1 MNPYFLKLTA
11 VMSAAILLSGTA
23 LAQQPDRQ
31 GRRGMMNNEDRVNR
45 MVEQYDLSEEQA
57 GQLMQVFEEGKANR
71 PNVRGKSRE
80 EARPEVCQFILK
92 THDDIMEILTAE
104 QGEQF
109 TQDMQERARGR
120 GLSTQAC
127 EEFRDG

>member
-1 MNPYFLKLTA
+1 MNPYILKLTA
-11 VMSAAILLSGTA
+11 VLSVAILLSGTA
-23 LAQQPDRQ
+23 LAQQSERQ
-31 GRRGMMNNEDRVNR
+31 GRRGMMDPKERVNR
-45 MVEQYDLSEEQA
+45 MVEQYDLSDEQA
-57 GQLMQVFEEGKANR
+57 GQLSQVFEEGKANR

-80 EARPEVCQFILK
+80 EARPEVCRYILK
-92 THDDIMEILTAE
+92 THDEIMEILTPE

-120 GLSTQAC
+120 GMNPKDC